1 MTSTTTVKIEAT
13 IASPASPS
21 KHLQII
27 SNLNRS
33 SPVSISITAMDA
45 TAASVVSATV
55 SVTAAL

>member
-1 MTSTTTVKIEAT
+1 MEAT

-55 SVTAAL
+55 SLAAALK